1 MKTRTL
7 VVLVAV
13 LALAL
18 PLAAQ
23 SGKTKAIDSSDGSLR
38 LSVPADWAPQE
49 LNDAAE
55 VQVGNESESSYLIV
69 LIEKK
74 DDLFGWNIERHSFVT
89 LGKLLSDVDLPKI
102 SGPKTMKI
110 GDYPAIQYE
119 VRGAASGTNIV
130 YLHTTIETPD
140 LFAQILAWTV
150 PSKEAANRKKLES
163 AILSVRPIE

>member
-7 VVLVAV
+7 VVLLAV

-23 SGKTKAIDSSDGSLR
+23 TGKTKVVESSDGSLK
-38 LSVPADWAPQE
+38 LSVPSDWTEQE

-55 VQVGNESESSYLIV
+55 IQVGSEEQSSYLIV

-74 DDLFGWNIERHSFVT
+74 ADLFGWNLERHSFVT
-89 LGKLLSDVDLPKI
+89 LGKLLADVDLPKI
-102 SGPKTMKI
+102 SGPKAMKI
-110 GDYPAIQYE
+110 GDIPAIQYE

-150 PSKEAANRKKLES
+150 PSKEAANRKKLEN
-163 AILSVRPIE
+163 AILSIRPVE

>member
-1 MKTRTL
+1 MKTR
-7 VVLVAV
+7 VLFVFVAV

-18 PLAAQ
+18 PMAAQ
-23 SGKTKAIDSSDGSLR
+23 AGTTTVVESSDGSLKM
-38 LSVPADWAPQE
+38 SVPQDWTHQE

-55 VQVGNESESSYLIV
+55 IQVGNADENAYLIV

-89 LGKLLSDVDLPKI
+89 LGKLLSDVNLPKI
-102 SGPKTMKI
+102 SGPKSMKI
-110 GDYPAIQYE
+110 GDFPAIQYE

-140 LFAQILAWTV
+140 LFAQVLAWTV
-150 PSKEAANRKKLES
+150 PSKEAANRKKLEN
-163 AILSVRPIE
+163 AILSIRPVE

>member
-7 VVLVAV
+7 VVLLAV
-13 LALAL
+13 LSLAL

-23 SGKTKAIDSSDGSLR
+23 TAKTKVIESSDGSLK
-38 LSVPADWAPQE
+38 LSVPAGWSPQE

-55 VQVGNESESSYLIV
+55 IQVGDADENAYLIV

-102 SGPKTMKI
+102 SGPKAMKI
-110 GDYPAIQYE
+110 GDFPAIQYE
-119 VRGAASGTNIV
+119 GRGAASGTNIV